1 MKKLLAIVGPTGSGK
16 SQLGLILANRLD
28 GEIISADSRQIYRF
42 LDIGT
47 SKPSRSDQEKIPH
60 HFIDSL
66 DPREEYSAGAYGRE
80 ARGTIMEIAGRNKQ
94 PILVGG
100 SGLYVKAVIDGFFD
114 GPGKDVEL
122 RNQLETRLKEGGSSA
137 LLANLQ
143 KVDPESAATMDA
155 SKPRRIIRALEVFY
169 ITGKPLSEFHKEQS
183 SAAPFETVEFG
194 IQWERSR
201 LYERIDQRVE
211 AMLEQGLVDEVRRL
225 KSDGYDRKLN
235 ALNSVGYKE
244 VFDYFDGDID
254 YEEMIESMKRNTRRF
269 AKRQLTWFRADKRI
283 KWITIDDSTPLERV
297 ADRVAQAFLAG

>member
-137 LLANLQ
+137 LLANLK

>member
-80 ARGTIMEIAGRNKQ
+80 ARGTIIEIAGRNKQ

-225 KSDGYDRKLN
+225 KSDGYDRNLN

-269 AKRQLTWFRADKRI
+269 AKRQLTWFRADRRI

>member
-80 ARGTIMEIAGRNKQ
+80 ARGTIIEIGGRNKQ

-137 LLANLQ
+137 LLANLK

>member
-80 ARGTIMEIAGRNKQ
+80 ARGTIIEIAGRNKQ

-137 LLANLQ
+137 LLANLK

>member
-80 ARGTIMEIAGRNKQ
+80 ARGTIIEIAGRNKQ

-225 KSDGYDRKLN
+225 KSDGYDRNLN

-244 VFDYFDGDID
+244 VFDYFDGDIE

-269 AKRQLTWFRADKRI
+269 AKRQLTWFRADRRI